1 MDFWEYKLKALAL
14 EMNARVSQ
22 VKQQLE
28 QKLRA
33 EVESRINQ
41 EADFSRTT
49 NEELKLQIFGILD
62 TCKQK
67 IDQIERKQVE
77 MKNEVDVTN
86 RITEERQTNQDEKTD
101 ELKKRIDGLTMESSN
116 SMEIVESSIQVIYE
130 EIRNSNKDLKENLE
144 LKIGKTFTSI
154 FSG

>member
-1 MDFWEYKLKALAL
+1 
-14 EMNARVSQ
+14 MNARVSQ